1 MEEEEAHSANK
12 CNINIIIIASQNNF
26 HTCDLSAAGV
36 LDFLIPRGL
45 IWSCIIIIII
55 IFLIFLKSKYLDI
68 FKILN
73 GNINI

>member
-45 IWSCIIIIII
+45 IWSCIIIII
-55 IFLIFLKSKYLDI
+55 FLIFLKSKYFNSL
-68 FKILN
+68 KILN